1 MRGVGWAALALL
13 LVACC
18 SQAAQASV
26 VAGTGALTFTAPPKE
41 VTIGEPGLLT
51 TLHDNLGT
59 SVFAI
64 VIMVLRDNSGQM
76 VYYSTATVNVTR
88 GLYGDAFTVAVGLPV
103 GAYNATV
110 FAITPGGLPLSNSTT
125 VLYSA

>member
-1 MRGVGWAALALL
+1 M
-13 LVACC
+13 VASF
-18 SQAAQASV
+18 SQAAEASV
-26 VAGTGALTFTAPPKE
+26 VAGTGALTFSGAPKQ

-51 TLHDNLGT
+51 TFHNDVGT

-76 VYYSTATVNVTR
+76 VYFSTATVNVTR
-88 GLYGDAFTVAVGLPV
+88 GLYGEAFTVAVGLPV

-125 VLYSA
+125 VVYSV